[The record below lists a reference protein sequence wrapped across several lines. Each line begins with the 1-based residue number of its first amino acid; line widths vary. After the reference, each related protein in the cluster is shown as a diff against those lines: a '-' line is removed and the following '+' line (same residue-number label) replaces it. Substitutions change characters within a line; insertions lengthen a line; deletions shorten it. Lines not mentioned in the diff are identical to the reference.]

1 MPNGHLYI
9 FFGFVVV
16 VVAIE
21 LCELFVYFGD
31 KALISHI
38 ICKYF
43 LSICRLS
50 FHFVYVFLYCDILS
64 KQKLISLI
72 RFHLFIFYFISN
84 AFGNWPKKTLV
95 RFMSENVLSTFSS
108 RSFMVSYLILKS
120 LSLIEFIFIYCM
132 RVCSNLIDLHAAVQL
147 YFILN
152 YFAQFPILRC
162 LLERLL
168 ERLSMCIW
176 KSQVCHNVIWF

>member
-1 MPNGHLYI
+1 M
-9 FFGFVVV
+9 FFVVV
-16 VVAIE
+16 DVIE

-95 RFMSENVLSTFSS
+95 RFMSENVLPMLSS
-108 RSFMVSYLILKS
+108 NNFMVLSFIKCKS
-120 LSLIEFIFIYCM
+120 LSHFEFILVYDVKMSSLFI
-132 RVCSNLIDLHAAVQL
+132 DPHEAVQFSQYEVFSFFL
-147 YFILN
+147 YF
-152 YFAQFPILRC
+152 
-162 LLERLL
+162 
-168 ERLSMCIW
+168 
-176 KSQVCHNVIWF
+176 